1 MSALAAHIDWTPSAN
16 DLERAENSEHDVGH
30 TAIIC
35 PTASAC
41 QRADSGTQA
50 RAGTLAQRY
59 PAT

>member
-1 MSALAAHIDWTPSAN
+1 MPALAAHIDWTASAD
-16 DLERAENSEHDVGH
+16 DLKRAENSEHDVGH

-50 RAGTLAQRY
+50 RAGTLTTRY